1 VQLTATKGGRRFLPW
16 LKLRSI
22 RATDFMDLFKQR
34 PRFRP
39 LSKELAPLVKDTGKY
54 PALAA
59 DLKILDDV
67 LVPSYHKH
75 DREAIKLQNAH
86 WWTYV
91 ILIVGGAIATILGI
105 LQLAISVEGIG
116 IAGAI
121 IAAFLGCATLALNS
135 FHYQERYM
143 NSRLAAEELRG
154 EYFLFLGR
162 LGQYSEKSQVRI
174 EALKERVSAITEKAE
189 V

>member
-1 VQLTATKGGRRFLPW
+1 
-16 LKLRSI
+16 
-22 RATDFMDLFKQR
+22 MDLFKQR

-39 LSKELAPLVKDTGKY
+39 LSKEPAPLVKDTGKY

-59 DLKILDDV
+59 DFKILDDV

-162 LGQYSEKSQVRI
+162 LGQYGEKSQERI

>member
-1 VQLTATKGGRRFLPW
+1 
-16 LKLRSI
+16 
-22 RATDFMDLFKQR
+22 MDLFKQR

-39 LSKELAPLVKDTGKY
+39 LPKEPAPFIKETGQY

-59 DLKILDDV
+59 DFKILDDV
-67 LVPSYHKH
+67 LVPLYHKY
-75 DREAIKLQNAH
+75 DRDAIRSQNAH

-91 ILIVGGAIATILGI
+91 ILIVGGTLATILGI
-105 LQLAISVEGIG
+105 LQLVISAEGVG

-121 IAAFLGCATLALNS
+121 VAAFLGSATLVLNS

-143 NSRLAAEELRG
+143 NSRLVAEELRG

-162 LGQYSEKSQVRI
+162 LGHYKAESRERI
-174 EALKERVSAITEKAE
+174 ERLKERVCIIAEKAE
-189 V
+189 A